1 MTRQKKYFF
10 YPGFLLLLLSAC
22 TARITGN
29 LETGGAGDFEVS
41 AALTPRMSTLIRSLS
56 AALGDGGAS
65 EHTIDGESIARSM
78 GAAPGIA
85 SVSFRNTGPGA
96 IEGPVKISRL
106 GDFLAAAGPSGTE
119 GGFINFEQAPPGS
132 SGSSRCTLTLDRAS
146 GPQILALISPDVA
159 DYLSALMAPIAT
171 GEEISKDEYLELAAS
186 LYGQAL
192 ADEIRGAFI
201 RASVVFPGPVT
212 AVQGGT
218 WSGRRVEFNISLTDL
233 LVLET
238 PLVYEVSWR

>member
-29 LETGGAGDFEVS
+29 LEAVGAGDFEVS
-41 AALTPRMSTLIRSLS
+41 AALTPRMSTLIRSFS
-56 AALGDGGAS
+56 AALGDGGAPG
-65 EHTIDGESIARSM
+65 HTIDGETIARSM
-78 GAAPGIA
+78 GAAPGVA
-85 SVSFRNTGPGA
+85 SVSFRNTGPDA

-106 GDFLAAAGPSGTE
+106 GDFLAAAGPSGT
-119 GGFINFEQAPPGS
+119 GAGFISFEQAPPGS
-132 SGSSRCTLTLDRAS
+132 SGPSRCTVTLNRDS
-146 GPQILALISPDVA
+146 GPRILALISPDVA

-171 GEEISKDEYLELAAS
+171 GEELSKDEYLDLAAS
-186 LYGQAL
+186 LYGRDL

-201 RASVVFPGPVT
+201 RASIIFPGPVS
-212 AVQGGT
+212 AVREGT

-238 PLVYEVSWR
+238 PLLYEVWWQ